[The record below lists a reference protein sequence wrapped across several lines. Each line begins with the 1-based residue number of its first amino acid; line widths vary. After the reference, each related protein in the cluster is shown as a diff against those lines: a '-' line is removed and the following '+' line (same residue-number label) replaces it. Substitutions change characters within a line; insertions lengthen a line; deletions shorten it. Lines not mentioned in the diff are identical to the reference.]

1 VPITNRGGEAMAK
14 GGFPKRESKKPKK
27 ASTKKSVI
35 SVPIASAESTEVVGK
50 RKKRKDVEV

>member
-1 VPITNRGGEAMAK
+1 MAK

-35 SVPIASAESTEVVGK
+35 SVPIAGAESTEIVGK
-50 RKKRKDVEV
+50 RKKRKDIEV